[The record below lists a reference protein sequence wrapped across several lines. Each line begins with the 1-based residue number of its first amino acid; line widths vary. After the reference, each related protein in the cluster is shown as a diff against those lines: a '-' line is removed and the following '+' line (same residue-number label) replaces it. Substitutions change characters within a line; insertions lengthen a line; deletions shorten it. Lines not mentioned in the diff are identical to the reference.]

1 MRVLVRSFG
10 CSTNLADG
18 AVLAGCLVR
27 AGYNVVGSVSSA
39 DVIVL
44 NTCAV
49 KGPTENRMIEFS
61 KRIPRKKKLIVAG
74 CLPLVNFERLEQE
87 VPFSGVVG
95 PAAGERIVEIVKRVS
110 TGERVIALEEAI
122 DNLPE
127 LNLPREQLSP
137 VTSIVP
143 VSYGCLGSC
152 AYCCVV
158 FARGRLRSYDIR
170 DILKRVRED
179 LDLGLREFWIT
190 SQDTACYGKDKGTN
204 LAALLH
210 AICSIKENFRV
221 RVGMMTPN
229 NALDIIDDLVEAFQD
244 ERVFKFIHVPVQ
256 CGDDDVLKRM
266 RRFYA
271 VNDFRR
277 VVRTFRTSFPDITLA
292 TDVICG
298 FPGETEEAFQRTLRL
313 MEEVRPDIVNVSKFF
328 ARPNT
333 AAVRMQKDFVPLS
346 EIKRRSTIASSL
358 AKKLSLENNRCWLG
372 WTGEVLID
380 EIGKVAGSW
389 VGRNFAYKPVA
400 VKSASK
406 LVGKFMSTEIT
417 KAFPTYL
424 ESKAVQ

>member
-1 MRVLVRSFG
+1 
-10 CSTNLADG
+10 
-18 AVLAGCLVR
+18 
-27 AGYNVVGSVSSA
+27 
-39 DVIVL
+39 
-44 NTCAV
+44 
-49 KGPTENRMIEFS
+49 MIEIS

-74 CLPLVNFERLEQE
+74 CLPLVNFERLQQE

-95 PAAGERIVEIVKRVS
+95 PAAGEKIVEIVKRIS
-110 TGERVIALEEAI
+110 AGERVIALEEA
-122 DNLPE
+122 
-127 LNLPREQLSP
+127 LNDFPKLDLPRVQSSP

-158 FARGRLRSYDIR
+158 FARGRLRSHDIR
-170 DILKRVRED
+170 DILKRVRAD
-179 LDLGLREFWIT
+179 LDSGLQEFWIT
-190 SQDTACYGKDKGTN
+190 SQDTACYGKDNGTN

-229 NALDIIDDLVEAFQD
+229 SALDIAEDLVEAFQD
-244 ERVFKFIHVPVQ
+244 ERIFKFIHVPMQ
-256 CGDDDVLKRM
+256 SGDDGVLKRM
-266 RRFYA
+266 RRFYCA
-271 VNDFRR
+271 NDFRR

-333 AAVRMQKDFVPLS
+333 AAVRMQKDSVPPS
-346 EIKRRSTIASSL
+346 EIKRRSNIASAL
-358 AKKLSLENNRCWLG
+358 AKKLSLENNRRWLG

-380 EIGKVAGSW
+380 EGGKVAGSW
-389 VGRNFAYKPVA
+389 IGRNFAYKPVA
-400 VKSASK
+400 VKSASN
-406 LVGKFMSTEIT
+406 LIGKSMSTEIT

-424 ESKAVQ
+424 ESNAVQ